1 MIENPPQAT
10 ELQEWFVLRNLVL
23 EVAYSKN
30 LDLFVMTDT
39 DQHELNT
46 LIRNYLT
53 SRDENLLNAGARLV
67 ARLKPNVS
75 AEIAEN
81 HPWLVLENS

>member
-1 MIENPPQAT
+1 MIEKPTQT
-10 ELQEWFVLRNLVL
+10 MKLQEWFVLRNLVL
-23 EVAYSKN
+23 EVAYSQN
-30 LDLFVMTDT
+30 LDLFVVNDT

-46 LIRNYLT
+46 LIRSYLA
-53 SRDENLLNAGARLV
+53 SRDQNLLNAGARLV

-75 AEIAEN
+75 VEIAES

>member
-23 EVAYSKN
+23 EVAYSQN
-30 LDLFVMTDT
+30 LDLFVMNDT

-46 LIRNYLT
+46 LIRSYLS
-53 SRDENLLNAGARLV
+53 SRDEDLLNAGARLV

-75 AEIAEN
+75 AEIAEK
-81 HPWLVLENS
+81 HPWLVLDNS